1 MDRRLASP
9 TGRPYPPEA
18 KLDHTSQVSIV
29 VPCYNEEEV
38 IAETHRRLRAVANDV
53 EDARIEI
60 LYVDDGSTD
69 RTLEKLR
76 VLNRQE
82 NCVRVVSLSRN
93 YGHQVAITAGLHN
106 ADGDAVI
113 LIDADLQ
120 DPPEVIPEMMKK
132 WRDGYDVVYGVRA
145 SRDGETPFK
154 LWTAKA
160 FYRFINHL
168 SETEIPL
175 DTGDF
180 RLIDRKVVNA
190 FKEMPERDRFV
201 RGMISWLGFR
211 QTPFRYERSSRFA
224 GETKYPFTK
233 MVRFALDGILSFS
246 MVPLRV
252 ATYAGFGASAVAV
265 LGIVYALGLRLFTNI
280 WVPGWTALMIA
291 VLFMGGVQLLSLGI
305 IGEYV
310 GRIYGESKRRPLY
323 LVDAYLGFD
332 SPHPTASPPP
342 SQNDTRG
349 RAERHRVEDNR
360 L

>member
-1 MDRRLASP
+1 MDRRLPPSN
-9 TGRPYPPEA
+9 GGPYPPA
-18 KLDHTSQVSIV
+18 TTVDRTSQVSIV

-38 IAETHRRLRAVANDV
+38 IAETHRRLRAVANAMEGID
-53 EDARIEI
+53 IEM
-60 LYVDDGSTD
+60 LYIDDGSTD

-76 VLNRQE
+76 ALSRQE

-93 YGHQVAITAGLHN
+93 YGHQIAITAGLHN
-106 ADGDAVI
+106 ADGDAVV

-120 DPPEVIPEMMKK
+120 DPPEVIPEMIKK

-160 FYRFINHL
+160 FYRFINRL

-190 FKEMPERDRFV
+190 FREMPERDRFV
-201 RGMISWLGFR
+201 RGMVSWLGFR

-224 GETKYPFTK
+224 GETKYPFKK

-252 ATYAGFGASAVAV
+252 ATYAGFGASALAV
-265 LGIVYALGLRLFTNI
+265 LGILYALGLRLFTNI

-323 LVDAYLGFD
+323 LVDSYLGFD
-332 SPHPTASPPP
+332 SPRLTASPPP
-342 SQNDTRG
+342 SHHDSRG
-349 RAERHRVEDNR
+349 HIERPRVAGDS